1 MAKVLAVLR
10 FIDRCGLNNNYVDEL
25 PGMTDGVFSVEP
37 ID

>member
-25 PGMTDGVFSVEP
+25 LVMSDGVFSVKP